1 MRIAILTTGGTI
13 DKTYNE
19 ADGTLAN
26 VGSVLHHIVN
36 SLRHYERQLR
46 QIPVMSKD
54 SLEMDEKDRRTILY
68 AVRAALTQND
78 ALLVIH
84 GTDTLAVT
92 GQLLHM
98 KLPRLD
104 KPVILTG
111 AMRPYE
117 FRDTDAIQNVTEA
130 LFACSVLAPGVWC
143 VMHGRALRFP
153 GVAKDRGRM
162 TFVPKDAS
170 ATALAGPDTLA
181 ASASPTPPEETPRR
195 RSARGGHGS
204 AGGR

>member
-19 ADGTLAN
+19 AEGTLAN

-36 SLRHYERQLR
+36 SLRHYELDIRH
-46 QIPVMSKD
+46 IPVMSKD
-54 SLEMDEKDRRTILY
+54 SLDMDDNDRRTILY
-68 AVRAALTQND
+68 AVRAALAQND
-78 ALLVIH
+78 ALIVIH
-84 GTDTLAVT
+84 GTDRLALT
-92 GQLLHM
+92 GEYLHE

-117 FRDTDAIQNVTEA
+117 FRDTDAVQNVTEA

-143 VMHGRALRFP
+143 VMHSRALRFP
-153 GVAKDRGRM
+153 GVVKDRGRM
-162 TFVPKDAS
+162 TFVRKSD
-170 ATALAGPDTLA
+170 
-181 ASASPTPPEETPRR
+181 
-195 RSARGGHGS
+195 
-204 AGGR
+204 